1 MSKKMS
7 KAITPQEVIEK
18 QKSIV
23 TDWLIE
29 IINGML
35 TKKWDGCKAVIT
47 KERIKEILENKGYNY
62 EAFREHGGLRFNH
75 IYQEQGWH
83 VDETNE
89 SWVFTVIKGR

>member
-1 MSKKMS
+1 MS

-23 TDWLIE
+23 TDWMIE

-47 KERIKEILENKGYNY
+47 KERIKEVLSSKGYNY
-62 EAFREHGGLRFNH
+62 ETFRENGGLKFEP
-75 IYQEQGWH
+75 IYREQGWH
-83 VDETNE
+83 VDETE
-89 SWVFTVIKGR
+89 DFWIFTVIKGR